1 MSAGGRQIASE
12 LPGAELVEK
21 GIADLERGAE
31 TIESLL
37 VSIGAPRLAR
47 LGFIVS
53 APIQSAEHR
62 LYERLAEDD
71 EDSAH
76 ARFNA
81 LVRRLVSFERAA
93 ECAASQALG
102 REGL

>member
-21 GIADLERGAE
+21 GIGDLECGIE

-37 VSIGAPRLAR
+37 VSIGATRLEQ
-47 LGFIVS
+47 LGLTVS
-53 APIQSAEHR
+53 TPIQSAEHR
-62 LYERLAEDD
+62 LYELLAEEDQ
-71 EDSAH
+71 DSAH
-76 ARFNA
+76 ARYNA

-93 ECAASQALG
+93 ECAS
-102 REGL
+102 